1 MKNLIR
7 FTILFLFTALLF
19 PMLAWKSPGVPLTGG
34 NPSVLPVSGVDLIS
48 GYYWDF
54 DTLTLHYQHGVAL
67 SEYAGT
73 TLNLVEDSHCDY
85 FHPVGGRV
93 TSKFGKR
100 GRRMHYGIDLNLDT
114 GDPVYAAFGGK
125 VRFAQY
131 NKSYGNLVIVR
142 HPNGLETYYAHLSWI
157 EVQAGDYVAPG
168 AMVGLGGNTGRSF
181 GAHLHFE
188 TRFLGVP
195 IDPSQLIDFETGT
208 LRFDKVELQTARA
221 GLAVKDGSRYHI
233 VSPGEDLLDISRK
246 YTVPVDELEMLNAF
260 SPTDLLGV
268 GMKIRY
274 R

>member
-1 MKNLIR
+1 MRNLLRFSTLFIFIIIVFPAFSWKNTVEP
-7 FTILFLFTALLF
+7 FT
-19 PMLAWKSPGVPLTGG
+19 SG
-34 NPSVLPVSGVDLIS
+34 NPSVMAHGGVDVIS

-67 SEYAGT
+67 SEYIGT
-73 TLNLVEDSHCDY
+73 TLNLVEDSQCDY

-131 NKSYGNLVIVR
+131 NKSYGNLVIIR

-157 EVQAGDYVAPG
+157 DVQAGDYVSPG
-168 AMVGLGGNTGRSF
+168 AMLGLGGNTGRSF

-195 IDPSQLIDFETGT
+195 IDPAQLIDFETGM
-208 LRFDKVELQTARA
+208 LRYDKVELHAAKA
-221 GLAVKDGSRYHI
+221 GLAVKDGSRYH
-233 VSPGEDLLDISRK
+233 VVAPGEDLLEISRK
-246 YTVPVDELEMLNAF
+246 YSVSLSELEYLNGYT
-260 SPTDLLGV
+260 PNDLLGI